1 MDFLSKILQGLVF
14 VPSVGTGIEGLF
26 SDRSGE
32 EKKDAAMSFVSAGL
46 QLSDAVTARHV
57 VDEDKIQTRI
67 NAL

>member
-1 MDFLSKILQGLVF
+1 MDFLSKILQGL
-14 VPSVGTGIEGLF
+14 
-26 SDRSGE
+26 
-32 EKKDAAMSFVSAGL
+32 GL